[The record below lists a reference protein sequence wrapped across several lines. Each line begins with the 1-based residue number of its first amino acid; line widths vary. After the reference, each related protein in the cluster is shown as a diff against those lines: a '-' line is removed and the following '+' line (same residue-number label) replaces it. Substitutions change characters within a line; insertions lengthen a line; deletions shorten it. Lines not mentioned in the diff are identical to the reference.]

1 MSGVVGHAPPGQ
13 EPTHP
18 RSHDGVSIPT
28 LDLSRFPVSNQTV
41 EVCQQHSA
49 RRPALN
55 TNTLVF
61 SDCRKWEIRGQ
72 RDGEIALEV
81 QRLRVHEWPDV
92 SQPINALAF
101 SSQPLYLKLSLIHA
115 APSAPQYLGVQCR
128 STITPVTVP

>member
-72 RDGEIALEV
+72 RDGEIALEI
-81 QRLRVHEWPDV
+81 QRLCIFKWPNIH
-92 SQPINALAF
+92 QPVNALALGG
-101 SSQPLYLKLSLIHA
+101 QPFDLKLCLIHA
-115 APSAPQYLGVQCR
+115 APSALQ
-128 STITPVTVP
+128 